1 MGQSQP
7 PRRARGSAAK
17 RFPRA
22 RPWQSC
28 SSARTLASGRKQNC
42 CSYPLAASPG
52 SAASSPHASAVRA
65 GPGLLRGGDGSS
77 GATSAQGHPRPSA
90 GDPGQAPARTGSF
103 LPGALVRKRRHLT
116 TSPESAF
123 LSPFLLLRR
132 FNFFYSSPLPL
143 VRSKKSVEP
152 GTFQRKRR
160 LKGVGEAALVGSEEE
175 EQEKEEKRSWRQHL
189 DPRRVPAGRAGPGS
203 AGDTGAWAGA
213 LPGPGTPP
221 AGAPGLRSEAP
232 PGSCCPLPPRRDGTV
247 PAPARCPR
255 GRSETRAGTLS
266 PRSPPR
272 RAPPAP
278 PGQSLP
284 GRTPPARH
292 HRLPDHATPRM
303 KGPRGVGCPR
313 VGAALIPPEGA
324 MASVSPAHP
333 RAGATSGP

>member
-1 MGQSQP
+1 MNERERQLHVGPGPCGQSP
-7 PRRARGSAAK
+7 PPPANGSA
-17 RFPRA
+17 PRA
-22 RPWQSC
+22 
-28 SSARTLASGRKQNC
+28 
-42 CSYPLAASPG
+42 AAPTSILVVLSPSKGSDG
-52 SAASSPHASAVRA
+52 SAHGTDRGWPLTPVVSRAGRHYRIGLRGPRCVRA
-65 GPGLLRGGDGSS
+65 WLSGENKREEENREPSRGP
-77 GATSAQGHPRPSA
+77 
-90 GDPGQAPARTGSF
+90 
-103 LPGALVRKRRHLT
+103 
-116 TSPESAF
+116 
-123 LSPFLLLRR
+123 
-132 FNFFYSSPLPL
+132 

-175 EQEKEEKRSWRQHL
+175 EQEKEEKRGWREHL
-189 DPRRVPAGRAGPGS
+189 VPAGRAGPGS
-203 AGDTGAWAGA
+203 AGHTGAWAAA

-255 GRSETRAGTLS
+255 GRSETRTGTLS
-266 PRSPPR
+266 LRSPPG

-278 PGQSLP
+278 PGQPLP
-284 GRTPPARH
+284 GRTPPPGVSRLGT
-292 HRLPDHATPRM
+292 HRLPDHATPRE
-303 KGPRGVGCPR
+303 KGPHGVGCSR

>member
-203 AGDTGAWAGA
+203 AGDTGAWAAA

-221 AGAPGLRSEAP
+221 AGARGSARRLRRAPAAPCRPG
-232 PGSCCPLPPRRDGTV
+232 GTGQCPLPPGAPGAARRPEPG
-247 PAPARCPR
+247 PCPR
-255 GRSETRAGTLS
+255 GPHRAEPPQLPRASPSLGGHPRLGTTASLTT
-266 PRSPPR
+266 PR
-272 RAPPAP
+272 R
-278 PGQSLP
+278 
-284 GRTPPARH
+284 
-292 HRLPDHATPRM
+292 
-303 KGPRGVGCPR
+303 
-313 VGAALIPPEGA
+313 E
-324 MASVSPAHP
+324 
-333 RAGATSGP
+333 